1 MSQFV
6 WTEDHVQDF
15 TRQNPLIQI
24 DAQSLVTDQLIDC
37 LRRDEL
43 DAVISNVYIND
54 PVYQMDTLLPRPIY
68 AVVHQSDPLSA
79 RPVLTPKDIASR
91 TNIFICGDKLGA
103 DYFQTM
109 MAHCGLSAD
118 IFFCTDSSLTT
129 IFSTIASCRGVFL
142 TSAIFNMLVSPA
154 ECVCVPFETGLPRQ
168 TYNMDIH
175 LIYARENPR
184 REAIQR
190 YGEYLL
196 SHIRTDFLN

>member
-79 RPVLTPKDIASR
+79 RPVRSDGITKR
-91 TNIFICGDKLGA
+91 
-103 DYFQTM
+103 
-109 MAHCGLSAD
+109 SAR
-118 IFFCTDSSLTT
+118 F
-129 IFSTIASCRGVFL
+129 
-142 TSAIFNMLVSPA
+142 
-154 ECVCVPFETGLPRQ
+154 LPRG
-168 TYNMDIH
+168 
-175 LIYARENPR
+175 A
-184 REAIQR
+184 A
-190 YGEYLL
+190 LL
-196 SHIRTDFLN
+196 GGCKQPAGCSCGYYSIV